1 MRKAV
6 LIAALVCLPAAI
18 VLAGKSVGKVADT
31 EAIFSSDQSVRT
43 AAADRLRLRGSV
55 ALDEL
60 FAKRTELIERRDAAA
75 NDPPSWTS
83 LNDQLTRLDE
93 AIDRVSG
100 QRYGSVS
107 RLYWHTD
114 WEQAQT
120 EAVRTGKPILSLRM
134 LGLLTDEYSCAN
146 SRFFR
151 TTLYANQEVSKLLRE
166 KFVLHWKSVRPVPR
180 ITIDFGDG
188 RKLERTVTG
197 NSAHYALAP
206 DGRTL
211 DALPG
216 LYGPAAFL
224 EWLNRVSH
232 LSQVLRD
239 ADAVQQAGILRA
251 YHLQRLEQ
259 IEQNWKS
266 DLASAG
272 LDAGLTA
279 ADLQDEDAWRKVAA
293 LHGDQ
298 AALDAASIEV
308 IRTEN
313 PNAAQ
318 AGRLALTKARVEDP
332 ILRLVA
338 ELQTNIAL
346 DTVRNEHRLHGR
358 IHRRLADDLEA
369 SRDVEALNEWVYA
382 ELFLTPSSDPWL
394 GLAPTNT
401 YTALRNNGVAANQ
414 SSK

>member
-1 MRKAV
+1 
-6 LIAALVCLPAAI
+6 
-18 VLAGKSVGKVADT
+18 
-31 EAIFSSDQSVRT
+31 
-43 AAADRLRLRGSV
+43 
-55 ALDEL
+55 
-60 FAKRTELIERRDAAA
+60 
-75 NDPPSWTS
+75 
-83 LNDQLTRLDE
+83 
-93 AIDRVSG
+93 
-100 QRYGSVS
+100 
-107 RLYWHTD
+107 
-114 WEQAQT
+114 
-120 EAVRTGKPILSLRM
+120 
-134 LGLLTDEYSCAN
+134 
-146 SRFFR
+146 
-151 TTLYANQEVSKLLRE
+151 
-166 KFVLHWKSVRPVPR
+166 
-180 ITIDFGDG
+180 
-188 RKLERTVTG
+188 
-197 NSAHYALAP
+197 
-206 DGRTL
+206 
-211 DALPG
+211 
-216 LYGPAAFL
+216 
-224 EWLNRVSH
+224 
-232 LSQVLRD
+232 VLRD

-369 SRDVEALNEWVYA
+369 SRDVEDLNEWVYA